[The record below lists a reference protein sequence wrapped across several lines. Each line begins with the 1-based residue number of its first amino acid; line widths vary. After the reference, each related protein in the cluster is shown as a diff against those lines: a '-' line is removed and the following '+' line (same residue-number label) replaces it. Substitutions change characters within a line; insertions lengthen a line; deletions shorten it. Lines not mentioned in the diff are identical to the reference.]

1 MNNSVTNTAR
11 LLGAGLRA
19 LLVLTLVTGVI
30 YPLAVTGIA
39 QALFHDKANG
49 SEIKADGKVVGS
61 SLIGSTGLRAWTTS
75 RPRPANG
82 LGENSVNTQ
91 YKLILSGATNRS
103 ADNAELIK
111 WVKDAKAKVVKDNS
125 TAAYK
130 VKPSQV
136 PADAVTSSG
145 SGLDPDISP
154 QYADI
159 QVHRVAEQQRPVR
172 RPGAEAG
179 RRPHRRP
186 HARLHGRAARQR
198 PRTQHRAQGTRGE
211 ELMGTGDPNGS
222 WRPPDGR
229 RRPVPSGP
237 ADSPRRDAGPAQRP
251 AGTTGRAHAD
261 DQGAGGGGRPAAR
274 TGPRDQHAGARSPQP
289 AGRPVAPYGSSA
301 ASVKVCPSRSGV
313 RCVLS
318 VCRPE
323 VLVLD
328 VLGLSAGAAR
338 VRAGRRDG
346 ANLD

>member
-39 QALFHDKANG
+39 QALFNNKANG

-61 SLIGSTGLRAWTTS
+61 SLIGQQGYSLDYFQS
-75 RPRPANG
+75 RPANG

-103 ADNAELIK
+103 ADNPELVK
-111 WVKDAKAKVVKDNS
+111 WVKEAKAKVVKDNS

-159 QVHRVAEQQRPVR
+159 QVHRVAER
-172 RPGAEAG
+172 
-179 RRPHRRP
+179 
-186 HARLHGRAARQR
+186 
-198 PRTQHRAQGTRGE
+198 
-211 ELMGTGDPNGS
+211 NG
-222 WRPPDGR
+222 
-229 RRPVPSGP
+229 
-237 ADSPRRDAGPAQRP
+237 
-251 AGTTGRAHAD
+251 
-261 DQGAGGGGRPAAR
+261 
-274 TGPRDQHAGARSPQP
+274 
-289 AGRPVAPYGSSA
+289 
-301 ASVKVCPSRSGV
+301 
-313 RCVLS
+313 LS
-318 VCRPE
+318 VAQVQRLVDDHTEGRTLGFLGEPRVN
-323 VLVLD
+323 VLELNIA
-328 VLGLSAGAAR
+328 LKGLAAK
-338 VRAGRRDG
+338 G
-346 ANLD
+346 